1 MIILLAS
8 LSLSQSLHI
17 STSPASF
24 SLFSHPLSYV
34 LLPSF
39 LLSRASI
46 FGEYQILLRT
56 AYFIGKWERDPVS
69 SSPSS
74 SLPFWFVLNIK
85 LKQIVLET
93 MTIFF
98 LKKNLISFH
107 IALEKREAV
116 CSFMWGH
123 VSFKEAGMGMAFRET
138 TAPFFP
144 ELPFPKPL
152 LPQAN
157 LAQLSIPFH
166 CSLYLYF
173 TPRSLSFSPATGL
186 FKKDENYWVL
196 FRIGW
201 CEKNIH

>member
-1 MIILLAS
+1 MGKRSSIFITII
-8 LSLSQSLHI
+8 
-17 STSPASF
+17 F
-24 SLFSHPLSYV
+24 S
-34 LLPSF
+34 SF
-39 LLSRASI
+39 LI
-46 FGEYQILLRT
+46 CFKYKIKTDRT
-56 AYFIGKWERDPVS
+56 WNDD
-69 SSPSS
+69 
-74 SLPFWFVLNIK
+74 N
-85 LKQIVLET
+85 
-93 MTIFF
+93 IFF
-98 LKKNLISFH
+98 KKKNLISFH